1 MYFLNYKVKID
12 KVSTSITFYLPHI
25 EIDREELNKILEK
38 ISNKLQKD
46 LTPKPSKFKQLKL
59 EL

>member
-1 MYFLNYKVKID
+1 MSFLIKTD
-12 KVSTSITFYLPHI
+12 KAGTSITFYFKHL
-25 EIDREELNKILEK
+25 EIDKEELNRILEK
-38 ISNKLQKD
+38 TSNKLQKD

>member
-1 MYFLNYKVKID
+1 MSFLIKTDEVG
-12 KVSTSITFYLPHI
+12 TSITFYFKHL
-25 EIDREELNKILEK
+25 EIDKEELNRILEK
-38 ISNKLQKD
+38 TSNKLQKD